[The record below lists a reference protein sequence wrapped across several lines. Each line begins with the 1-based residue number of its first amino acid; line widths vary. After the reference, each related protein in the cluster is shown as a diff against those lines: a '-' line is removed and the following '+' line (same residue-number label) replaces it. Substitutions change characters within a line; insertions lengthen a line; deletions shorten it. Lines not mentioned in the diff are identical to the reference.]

1 MVKKMKKNISN
12 TKKTAKSISEKKYCQ
27 VSNNRLYDVHYML
40 IVILKLYFNKFCTKQ
55 NYLPYTFKIYSIY
68 QIIFIIHKYIYIY
81 VYIIEKKINR

>member
-40 IVILKLYFNKFCTKQ
+40 IVLLKLYFNKFCTK
-55 NYLPYTFKIYSIY
+55 
-68 QIIFIIHKYIYIY
+68 
-81 VYIIEKKINR
+81 